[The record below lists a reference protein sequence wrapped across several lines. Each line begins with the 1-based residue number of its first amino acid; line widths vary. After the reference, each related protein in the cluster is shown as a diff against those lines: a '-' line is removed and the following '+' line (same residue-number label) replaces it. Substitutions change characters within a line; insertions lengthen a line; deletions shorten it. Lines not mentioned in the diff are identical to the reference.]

1 MKSKLLDVVFL
12 ILIVTCFSCKKDNES
27 PCTEQPKAEAYITA
41 IFEFYVMDGGSGDGF
56 CGPVIVATLDST
68 ESTKTYFKA
77 IDLPPGISIG
87 LFNFY
92 KGKFRVHP
100 EQYKCMDGWG
110 DPLPGQLPRT
120 IYPNFVNIISWEKK

>member
-1 MKSKLLDVVFL
+1 MKNKLLGIAFFS
-12 ILIVTCFSCKKDNES
+12 LIVFCFSCKKDNES
-27 PCTEQPKAEAYITA
+27 TCTEQPKAEVYTTA
-41 IFEFYVMDGGSGDGF
+41 ISEFYVMDGGSGDGF
-56 CGPVIVATLDST
+56 CGPVIVATLDSAK
-68 ESTKTYFKA
+68 STKTYFKA

-92 KGKFRVHP
+92 KGKFRVLP

>member
-1 MKSKLLDVVFL
+1 MKTMKKIAYFLFLLVFN
-12 ILIVTCFSCKKDNES
+12 FSCKKDKDDDCTNE
-27 PCTEQPKAEAYITA
+27 PKAEAYLTDV
-41 IFEFYVMDGGSGDGF
+41 FELQLKDLGSQVGF
-56 CGPVIVATLDST
+56 CGPVIVARIDSAK
-68 ESTKTYFKA
+68 STTTYFKA

-120 IYPNFVNIISWEKK
+120 VYPNFVNIISWEKK